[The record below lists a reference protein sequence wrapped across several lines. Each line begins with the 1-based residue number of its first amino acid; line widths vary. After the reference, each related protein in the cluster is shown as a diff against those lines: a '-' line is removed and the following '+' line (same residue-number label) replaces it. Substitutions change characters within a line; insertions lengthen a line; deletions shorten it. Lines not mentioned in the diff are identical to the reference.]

1 MKLFVAFLMVTI
13 LLTGTFAQNQSAR
26 RKVAK
31 NEVSKPTNELMKIC
45 QGLALP
51 PGYVIAGYMTS
62 SVCPHGAYVLK
73 KQNDYENSLPIGR
86 NAPTNEGESAQTA
99 AVTSAPPT
107 SSSARTSK
115 GAPARTSNGTGDAPV
130 LIARA
135 PVPLSDKS
143 AQPAGTAA
151 VSEKESG
158 QPAFTL
164 ADSRPRRVGA
174 GQTQINAPTLAGAND
189 PRPLRPPTLSGTT
202 SGATQTQTE
211 APTLKG
217 AEDPRPLR
225 PPTLSGTT
233 SDATPE
239 SSPAAGNVSP
249 VGPEEVSEGDVVR
262 VDTTLVT
269 VPVSVLDRQGRF
281 VPNLRRE
288 DFSVLE
294 NGIEQSIAYFEPAE
308 KPFTVALLLDT
319 SPSTQFH
326 ISEIKEA
333 AIAFAKQLRP
343 EDRVLIISFSDEVLL
358 LTEATNDINTIT
370 QVVLENVKEG
380 DSTRLYDAV
389 HLAIKERLDRI
400 PGRKA
405 MVLFTDGVDTSS
417 SSANYQSTLHEA
429 EELDALIYPIRY
441 DTTDYMRAFQN
452 GGNGTVTIVTRS
464 SNGPFGSRTTTQV
477 INGPPLNGGAPLPG
491 TTKADYDRADQYL
504 HALAEKSGGRLYQA
518 NDTTQLSDAFTRIA
532 QELRWQ
538 YSIGYYPKAPTEEG
552 GERRQ
557 IRVRVHQ
564 QNLAVKARDS
574 YMRSSPGTPP
584 K

>member
-1 MKLFVAFLMVTI
+1 MKLFVVCIIVTI
-13 LLTGTFAQNQSAR
+13 LTLTGTVAQNQTPR

-31 NEVSKPTNELMKIC
+31 NEVSKPGNDTMTIC
-45 QGLALP
+45 QGLAIP
-51 PGYVIAGYMTS
+51 PGYVIVGYITS
-62 SVCPHGAYVLK
+62 SVCPHGAYALK
-73 KQNDYENSLPIGR
+73 KQTDYESSLPIGR
-86 NAPTNEGESAQTA
+86 NAPTNGESGPIA
-99 AVTSAPPT
+99 AVTSAQPPGT
-107 SSSARTSK
+107 SPSTSKGTPARTPKGTGNAPAQLARTS
-115 GAPARTSNGTGDAPV
+115 
-130 LIARA
+130 
-135 PVPLSDKS
+135 VPSSDKS
-143 AQPAGTAA
+143 AQPAGTSA
-151 VSEKESG
+151 VSKQDPGE
-158 QPAFTL
+158 PAPLL
-164 ADSRPRRVGA
+164 ASNSRPRRVGA
-174 GQTQINAPTLAGAND
+174 
-189 PRPLRPPTLSGTT
+189 
-202 SGATQTQTE
+202 TQTPTE
-211 APTLKG
+211 APTLAG

-225 PPTLSGTT
+225 PPTLAGTK

-239 SSPAAGNVSP
+239 SSPGASNVAP
-249 VGPEEVSEGDVVR
+249 AGPEEVSEGDVVR

-343 EDRVLIISFSDEVLL
+343 QDRVLIISFSDEVLL

-380 DSTRLYDAV
+380 NSTRLYDAV
-389 HLAIKERLDRI
+389 HLAINERLDRI

-417 SSANYQSTLHEA
+417 FSANYQSTLHEA

-452 GGNGTVTIVTRS
+452 GGNGNVTIITKS
-464 SNGPFGSRTTTQV
+464 SNWPFGSRTTTQV
-477 INGPPLNGGAPLPG
+477 IKNPPLNGGAPMPG
-491 TTKADYDRADQYL
+491 TTQADYDRADQYL
-504 HALAEKSGGRLYQA
+504 HALADKSGGRLYQA
-518 NDTTQLSDAFTRIA
+518 NDTTQLSDAFARIA

-538 YSIGYYPKAPTEEG
+538 YSIGYYPKAATEES

-564 QNLAVKARDS
+564 SDLAVKARDS
-574 YMRSSPGTPP
+574 YMRSSPTTPP

>member
-1 MKLFVAFLMVTI
+1 MKLFVVFLMVTS
-13 LLTGTFAQNQSAR
+13 LTLTGTVAQNQSAR

-31 NEVSKPTNELMKIC
+31 NESSKPANDTMTIC

-51 PGYVIAGYMTS
+51 PGYVIVGYMTS

-73 KQNDYENSLPIGR
+73 KQNAYESSLPIGR
-86 NAPTNEGESAQTA
+86 NAPANESESAPTA
-99 AVTSAPPT
+99 AVTSAQPPT
-107 SSSARTSK
+107 TSARTAN
-115 GAPARTSNGTGDAPV
+115 GTPARTTKGTGGQPGRTSAPS
-130 LIARA
+130 
-135 PVPLSDKS
+135 SDKF
-143 AQPAGTAA
+143 AQPSGTSA
-151 VSEKESG
+151 VSKDDSG
-158 QPAFTL
+158 EPTPLL
-164 ADSRPRRVGA
+164 ASNSRPRRVGA
-174 GQTQINAPTLAGAND
+174 TQTQIGPGNSIPSANGQEPGPPTLAGGGD

-202 SGATQTQTE
+202 T
-211 APTLKG
+211 
-217 AEDPRPLR
+217 
-225 PPTLSGTT
+225 
-233 SDATPE
+233 DATPE

-249 VGPEEVSEGDVVR
+249 AGPEEVSEGDVVR

-294 NGIEQSIAYFEPAE
+294 NGVEQSIAYFEPAE

-326 ISEIKEA
+326 MSEIKEA

-343 EDRVLIISFSDEVLL
+343 QDRVLIISFSDEVLL
-358 LTEATNDINTIT
+358 LTEATNDISTIT
-370 QVVLENVKEG
+370 EVVLANVKEG
-380 DSTRLYDAV
+380 NSTRLYDAV
-389 HLAIKERLDRI
+389 HLAINERLNRI

-417 SSANYQSTLHEA
+417 FSANYQSTLHEA
-429 EELDALIYPIRY
+429 EELDALIYPVKY

-452 GGNGTVTIVTRS
+452 GGNGNVTIVTRS
-464 SNGPFGSRTTTQV
+464 GNWPFGSSTTTTQV

-504 HALAEKSGGRLYQA
+504 HALADKSGGRLYQA

-538 YSIGYYPKAPTEEG
+538 YSIGYYPKAATEES

-564 QNLAVKARDS
+564 SNLAVKARDS
-574 YMRSSPGTPP
+574 YMRSSPATPP